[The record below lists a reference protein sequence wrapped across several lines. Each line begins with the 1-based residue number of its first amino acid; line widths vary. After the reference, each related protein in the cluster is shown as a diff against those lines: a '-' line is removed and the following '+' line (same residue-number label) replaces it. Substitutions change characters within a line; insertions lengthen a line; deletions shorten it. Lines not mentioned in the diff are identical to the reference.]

1 MKTTGKNRYFSYVL
15 MYGAYYF
22 ATAMFGAIIS
32 IYLIGI
38 GLSAVR
44 ISLLISISSYI
55 FFSVFI
61 IAAAFGVL
69 MIRTG
74 EEKTDSAA
82 RKDVSRNYK
91 REVLKNGNF
100 IKYLI
105 ITAAFYCTM
114 SLNAVYLP
122 ALYQSEGVAVTTVTT
137 IMFIS
142 TMMEIPVIFFAAR
155 FMEKLHNMQLMTVS
169 FSIAFLQ
176 FLLYVLIPVPAVQAV
191 VTMLCRSTSTMIYI
205 MINMKVIADIVPP
218 AYQMSALTLV
228 TALSGSSRLPFTVR

>member
-1 MKTTGKNRYFSYVL
+1 
-15 MYGAYYF
+15 
-22 ATAMFGAIIS
+22 MFGAIIS

-44 ISLLISISSYI
+44 ISILISISSYI

-137 IMFIS
+137 IMFNQYDDGD
-142 TMMEIPVIFFAAR
+142 PGDLFCRQVHGKAA
-155 FMEKLHNMQLMTVS
+155 
-169 FSIAFLQ
+169 
-176 FLLYVLIPVPAVQAV
+176 
-191 VTMLCRSTSTMIYI
+191 
-205 MINMKVIADIVPP
+205 
-218 AYQMSALTLV
+218 
-228 TALSGSSRLPFTVR
+228 